1 MKHTPASKR
10 DDAGSAHEG
19 DPTGRFRYEIDDD
32 RWWWSEGTYRIHGF
46 EPGEVV
52 PTTALLL
59 AHKHPDDR
67 DRVEAMLTRSRRTGE
82 PFGSMHRIMDATGAT
97 RHVVLSGQGMEFR
110 GGRPHVLAG
119 GFTDVT
125 CRVTAIAEV
134 IASEQILASDL
145 TRAAIE
151 QAKGILCMALGA
163 GPEEAFDVL
172 REESMRTN
180 VPLRDLARRVVANA
194 REGGSQDAVA
204 LLELS

>member
-10 DDAGSAHEG
+10 DDAGSAHED

-52 PTTALLL
+52 PTSALLL
-59 AHKHPDDR
+59 AHKHPEDR
-67 DRVEAMLTRSRRTGE
+67 DRVEAMLARARRTGE
-82 PFGSMHRIMDATGAT
+82 PFASMHRIMDATGST

-125 CRVTAIAEV
+125 RRVTAMAEV
-134 IASEQILASDL
+134 IASEQIVASDL

-151 QAKGILCMALGA
+151 QAKGVLCVALGT

-180 VPLRDLARRVVANA
+180 VPLRDLARRVVERA
-194 REGGSQDAVA
+194 RTADPRDAVA
-204 LLELS
+204 LLELT